1 MEAPLTTIL
10 LDSHVVHWWS
20 AEPERVSPAAAKVLG
35 EADELAVAAI
45 SWFEL
50 AWLAQRER
58 ITLTIPIRS
67 WLERLAA
74 LVRTVPITPAI
85 AATAVSLP
93 TSFPG
98 DPADR
103 LIYATAIEHGWQLVT
118 KDRKLR
124 SHRHPRPLAVW

>member
-1 MEAPLTTIL
+1 MTTIL

-20 AEPERVSPAAAKVLG
+20 AEPDRISSGAAKALG
-35 EADELAVAAI
+35 DADELAVSAI

-50 AWLAQRER
+50 AWLAHHER

-67 WLERLAA
+67 WLDRLGA
-74 LVRTVPITPAI
+74 LVRTVPLTAPI
-85 AATAVSLP
+85 AATAVALP
-93 TSFPG
+93 SSFSG

-103 LIYATAIEHGWQLVT
+103 LIYATAIEHGWRLVT

-124 SHRHPRPLAVW
+124 SHKHPRPLAVW

>member
-1 MEAPLTTIL
+1 VTTVV

-20 AEPERVSPAAAKVLG
+20 AEPDRISRAAGEALS

-50 AWLAQRER
+50 AWLAEHER
-58 ITLTIPIRS
+58 IIVTIPIRS
-67 WLERLAA
+67 WLEQLAA
-74 LVRTVPITPAI
+74 QVRTLPLTPAI
-85 AATAVSLP
+85 AAGTLSLP
-93 TSFPG
+93 SSFPG

-103 LIYATAIEHGWQLVT
+103 LIYATAIEHGSRLIT

-124 SHRHPRPLAVW
+124 THRHPQPVALW

>member
-1 MEAPLTTIL
+1 MSAVV

-20 AEPERVSPAAAKVLG
+20 AEPDRISVAATKAIA
-35 EADELAVAAI
+35 EADELAVADI

-50 AWLAQRER
+50 AWLARHER
-58 ITLTIPIRS
+58 IVVTIPIAS
-67 WLERLAA
+67 WLGRLATQ
-74 LVRTVPITPAI
+74 VRTITVTPAI
-85 AATAVSLP
+85 AATAVALP

-103 LIYATAIEHGWQLVT
+103 LIYATAIENGWRLIT

-124 SHRHPRPLAVW
+124 SHRAPQPVTLW